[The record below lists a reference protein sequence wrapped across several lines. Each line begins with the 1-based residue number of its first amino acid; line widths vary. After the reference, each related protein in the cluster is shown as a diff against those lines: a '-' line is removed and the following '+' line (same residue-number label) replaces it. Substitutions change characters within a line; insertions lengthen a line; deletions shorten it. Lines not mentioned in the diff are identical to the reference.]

1 MDESI
6 NGGRESGGREITEG
20 TGREGE
26 VRGVLERARERE
38 ERVGEVRGAW
48 GERRGCGIRNIVLV
62 LLQKRWSSFDVP
74 WLASMVLTPTQVPRC
89 VLDGTSQHT
98 VAWHASLW

>member
-48 GERRGCGIRNIVLV
+48 GERRGC
-62 LLQKRWSSFDVP
+62 
-74 WLASMVLTPTQVPRC
+74 ASVKLC
-89 VLDGTSQHT
+89 
-98 VAWHASLW
+98 WF

>member
-26 VRGVLERARERE
+26 VRGVLERARGRE
-38 ERVGEVRGAW
+38 ERVGEVRW
-48 GERRGCGIRNIVLV
+48 GVGGEERV
-62 LLQKRWSSFDVP
+62 
-74 WLASMVLTPTQVPRC
+74 
-89 VLDGTSQHT
+89 
-98 VAWHASLW
+98 WHP